1 MLKLGGN
8 YYVLLLCPDTAPSHQ
23 EALLLL
29 GSLSKF
35 IWYQLGFFFFACF
48 FVCLIVFAIIPLSW
62 RANHLLLLNW
72 DTYVR
77 DIFPHSTRHP
87 ASNSWKKEQARYEAE
102 SNISSGS
109 ALHLPECDAVEMNL
123 SSLAEFTWD
132 TEARAL
138 KSQLN
143 RGWAGKNQKISW
155 NTRLSLNMTQI
166 KVGLPFVL
174 LNILLKI
181 PRLRLTCLT
190 GGQNLLFSL
199 DLHQSS
205 LTGGTDLPIMFDGKL
220 GLWVSHLNSAWI
232 KALVKAGVF
241 DLGLLI

>member
-1 MLKLGGN
+1 
-8 YYVLLLCPDTAPSHQ
+8 
-23 EALLLL
+23 
-29 GSLSKF
+29 
-35 IWYQLGFFFFACF
+35 
-48 FVCLIVFAIIPLSW
+48 
-62 RANHLLLLNW
+62 
-72 DTYVR
+72 
-77 DIFPHSTRHP
+77 
-87 ASNSWKKEQARYEAE
+87 
-102 SNISSGS
+102 
-109 ALHLPECDAVEMNL
+109 
-123 SSLAEFTWD
+123 
-132 TEARAL
+132 
-138 KSQLN
+138 
-143 RGWAGKNQKISW
+143 
-155 NTRLSLNMTQI
+155 MTQI

-190 GGQNLLFSL
+190 GDQNLLFSL